1 MLYGRYNT
9 LMLIYTFYAHLSI
22 FSDHQMVKK
31 KLQRRNIQADDCARL
46 QLWPESERAA
56 LTALDVAE
64 LFLDPESV

>member
-1 MLYGRYNT
+1 
-9 LMLIYTFYAHLSI
+9 
-22 FSDHQMVKK
+22 MVKK